1 MAKKKKPE
9 PNQEQ
14 NAVIQRNGLK
24 PLCWVVLQ
32 DLPKSMIVKHRVTGE
47 VKVIS
52 K

>member
-1 MAKKKKPE
+1 MTKKKE

-14 NAVIQRNGLK
+14 NEVIKRNGLNA
-24 PLCWVVLQ
+24 LCWVVLQ
-32 DLPKSMIVKHRVTGE
+32 DMPNSMIVKHRVTGE

>member
-1 MAKKKKPE
+1 MAKKKPE
-9 PNQEQ
+9 PNKEQ
-14 NAVIQRNGLK
+14 NEVIKRNGLK

-32 DLPKSMIVKHRVTGE
+32 DMPNSMIVKHRVTGE

>member
-1 MAKKKKPE
+1 MPKKKE

-14 NAVIQRNGLK
+14 NAAIQKAGLK

-32 DLPKSMIVKHRVTGE
+32 DLNHSMIVKHRVTGE